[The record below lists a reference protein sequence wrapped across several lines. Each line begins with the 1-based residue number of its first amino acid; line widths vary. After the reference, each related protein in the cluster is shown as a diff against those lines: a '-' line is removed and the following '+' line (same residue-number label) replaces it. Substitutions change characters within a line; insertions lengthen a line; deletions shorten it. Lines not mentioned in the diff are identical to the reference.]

1 MREMSSVDAVQRL
14 GARVAVL
21 LREVFPDCR
30 AKRVARAF
38 NVSVPTAERW
48 LAGHAPA
55 VPHLARMAQF
65 WPRRFIA
72 VVFPLDGGGDNGS
85 AAASKG
91 DSLPATW
98 RHHRG
103 AARAGFRFGM
113 IRLLHGLWPFA
124 VVMAGAGELDAWKG

>member
-1 MREMSSVDAVQRL
+1 MREISAGDAVQRL

-48 LAGHAPA
+48 LAGQAPA

-65 WPRRFIA
+65 WPRRFVA
-72 VVFPLDGGGDNGS
+72 VVFPPEEGGDGDQGTGAREDGGAG
-85 AAASKG
+85 
-91 DSLPATW
+91 TW
-98 RHHRG
+98 RHRLRAAKARLQAIVVTMPGG
-103 AARAGFRFGM
+103 AERCTAQTAGSI
-113 IRLLHGLWPFA
+113 IRS
-124 VVMAGAGELDAWKG
+124 